1 MRRGDSALIELV
13 HNQNSRI
20 ADGMAVRMPLSGVV
34 LEAILGLLQVVCAI
48 G

>member
-13 HNQNSRI
+13 HNPNSRI
-20 ADGMAVRMPLSGVV
+20 ADDMAVRMLLSGIV
-34 LEAILGLLQVVCAI
+34 LEAILGSLQVVCAI